1 MSPSR
6 FKTRGFSAILLSALA
21 AILPCFIAC
30 SPMYAGSGSDTE
42 VSGRIITPDGKG
54 VAGTCVLFVPSGFT
68 PAFGG
73 ELLSGMVDTTDSN
86 GSYLFTA
93 IPTGDYNLQ
102 AVNQTSGLKL
112 LRCGI
117 NVPSDFGSISV
128 PPDSLKKTACL
139 NFTVPDSILPL
150 SGSVYVSGST
160 FFVAKGAG
168 QASLVLDSI
177 PQGTLPQIR
186 FAAGAADPGVTLFSN
201 VQVPDAGTVSLTP
214 YPGWLHSAKILI
226 NTSRT
231 GVLVPTIITDFN
243 LALRLAPANFPFS
256 QTLLGGGDIRFTKEN
271 GLPLPFEIAQW
282 NTALSQAVIWV
293 AMDTI
298 LPDNGT
304 QYIRMFWGKADAQN
318 TSDPHAV
325 FDTGRGFAGVWHLE
339 EEAAGVGTTGLYKD
353 ATPNAA
359 NGDDFVASAGQGGY
373 LGSGCTFSDGDRIP
387 TNGPVTDIAQGAMT
401 ICLWANFSVPG
412 GVVFSKTRSGAMQD
426 TGDEAFYFGD
436 SLATGAAG
444 LRPTYS
450 GLRIGSIVAQRDMGP
465 SQWHFYAIKRYLSP
479 QGSPVTT
486 FYIDGGF
493 CGITNT
499 FAPLASDDPNAA
511 LIIGSDG
518 TRFFNGI
525 LDELSISKSARSD
538 DWIMLSFENQRMD
551 QGLVTI
557 EIEK

>member
-21 AILPCFIAC
+21 AILLCFIAC

-42 VSGRIITPDGKG
+42 VSGRIIAPDGKG
-54 VAGTCVLFVPSGFT
+54 VAGTRVLFVPSGFT

-73 ELLSGMVDTTDSN
+73 ELTSGMIDTTDSN
-86 GSYLFTA
+86 GAYLFTGVPA
-93 IPTGDYNLQ
+93 GAYNLQ
-102 AVNQTSGLKL
+102 AVNQNSGLRL
-112 LRCGI
+112 LHSGI
-117 NVPSDFGSISV
+117 SVPSDFGSISV

-139 NFTVPDSILPL
+139 NFTVPDSIIPL

-160 FFVAKGAG
+160 FFVIKGAG

-177 PQGTLPQIR
+177 PQGTLQQIR

-201 VQVPDAGTVSLTP
+201 VQVPDAGSVCLTP

-226 NTSRT
+226 NTCRT
-231 GVLVPTIITDFN
+231 GVLVPTLITDFS

-256 QTLLGGGDIRFTKEN
+256 QALPGGGDIRFTKEN
-271 GLPLPFEIAQW
+271 GLPLPYEIARW
-282 NTALSQAVIWV
+282 DTALSQAVIWV
-293 AMDTI
+293 AIDTI

-304 QYIRMFWGKADAQN
+304 QYIHMFWGKADAQN
-318 TSDPHAV
+318 VSDPHAV

-339 EEAAGVGTTGLYKD
+339 EEAAGVGTSGLYKD

-359 NGDDFVASAGQGGY
+359 SGDDFVASSGQSGY
-373 LGSGCTFSDGDRIP
+373 VGSGCGFTGGDRVP
-387 TNGPVTDIAQGAMT
+387 THGPVTDIATGAMT
-401 ICLWANFSVPG
+401 ICLWANFSAPG
-412 GVVFSKTRSGAMQD
+412 GVVFSKTRSGVMQD
-426 TGDEAFYFGD
+426 TGDEMFYFGD

-450 GLRIGSIVAQRDMGP
+450 GLGIGSFVAQRDMGL
-465 SQWHFYAIKRYLSP
+465 SQWHFYAIKRYLSS

-486 FYIDGGF
+486 FFIDGGL
-493 CGITNT
+493 CGISNT
-499 FAPLASDDPNAA
+499 FAALAPDNPNAT
-511 LIIGSDG
+511 LTIGSDG

-525 LDELSISKSARSD
+525 LDELNISKTARSD
-538 DWIMLSFENQRMD
+538 DWIMLSFENQRTD